1 MTILYFF
8 GISMNIIPPMVR
20 KTPFRASARILRLLL
35 VLCVAF
41 VHIPMLPQNAN
52 AQFNAALTAFPTFSS
67 GAVLAIAVSGTTIYV
82 GGDFNQAT
90 NASINGGNTVVRN
103 RFAAIDATTG
113 ALLPFNPQFNNTVR
127 FLIVNGGFGR
137 FYAGGD
143 FTMVN
148 GNMRNLVC
156 SFDVGTNVLN
166 AWNPISGFTGSYVR
180 SFALDGNNVNVCA
193 WGQFTNIIGST
204 RKYGC
209 FFDGMGVGS
218 ADVTFFPQFTREDLD
233 TNEIELQSYA
243 RVQEKSD
250 LFVQVG
256 VRVLDNN
263 APLGN
268 SVRIEMYLRS
278 TRSLDSIFKAAQP
291 TIRGRLRFNNQALML
306 DRSEFTVRRLSSAT
320 PSADGL
326 QTYIVPPLF
335 WNGRSETLAII
346 KCVAVAGST

>member
-1 MTILYFF
+1 
-8 GISMNIIPPMVR
+8 MVR

-35 VLCVAF
+35 VLCVAV

-52 AQFNAALTAFPTFSS
+52 VQFNAALTAFPTFSS

-90 NASINGGNTVVRN
+90 NASINGSNTVVRN
-103 RFAAIDATTG
+103 RFAATTG
-113 ALLPFNPQFNNTVR
+113 ALFPFNPQFNNTVR
-127 FLIVNGGFGR
+127 FLIVNGGLGR
-137 FYAGGD
+137 LYAGVD

-166 AWNPISGFTGSYVR
+166 AWNPISGFTGSYVS
-180 SFALDGNNVNVCA
+180 SFALDGNNVYA
-193 WGQFTNIIGST
+193 YGHFTNINGST

-209 FFDGMGVGS
+209 FFDVTGVGS
-218 ADVTFFPQFTREDLD
+218 ADVTFFSQFTREDLD
-233 TNEIELQSYA
+233 TNEIELQRYA

-256 VRVLDNN
+256 VRALDNN

>member
-20 KTPFRASARILRLLL
+20 KTPFRASARILRLQL
-35 VLCVAF
+35 VLCAAF

-90 NASINGGNTVVRN
+90 NAPINGGNTVVRN

-127 FLIVNGGFGR
+127 FLIVNGGLGR
-137 FYAGGD
+137 LYAGGD

-180 SFALDGNNVNVCA
+180 SFALDGNNVYA
-193 WGQFTNIIGST
+193 YGHFTNINGST

-209 FFDGMGVGS
+209 FFDVTGVGS

-233 TNEIELQSYA
+233 TNEIELQRYA

-263 APLGN
+263 ALLGN

-326 QTYIVPPLF
+326 QAYLVPPLF